1 MKVLLLTV
9 VLLIAM
15 TGCGGKKT
23 TGPGPNPGPKYQLPS
38 SPSIVLSNLALAY
51 SSRDSMEYAALF
63 DSAYAGI
70 STDQSDGSVLN
81 FTKADETHHV
91 NALARRTSISA
102 VRLQLPPVVER
113 FTDGADPA
121 GWATVHF
128 APGSGFDV
136 QIDDTPSSLYMSSNS
151 ANEFKFA
158 PRTPS
163 AGSPTDT
170 TWKVIRWIETR

>member
-91 NALARRTSISA
+91 DALARRTSISA

-121 GWATVHF
+121 GWAKVHF
-128 APGSGFDV
+128 APGLGFGEGGRGVRPRSPGRRLADRH
-136 QIDDTPSSLYMSSNS
+136 DLENHSL
-151 ANEFKFA
+151 E
-158 PRTPS
+158 
-163 AGSPTDT
+163 
-170 TWKVIRWIETR
+170 